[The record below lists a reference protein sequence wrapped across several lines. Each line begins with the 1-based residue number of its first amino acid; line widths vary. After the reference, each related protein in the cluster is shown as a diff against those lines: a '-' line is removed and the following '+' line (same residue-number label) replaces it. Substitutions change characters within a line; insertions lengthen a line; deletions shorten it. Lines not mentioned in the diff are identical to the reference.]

1 MQEKTSRNSSPK
13 AGVNTVTTHL
23 QGKHLSASEKSFS
36 HGIEPSLEIEKITL
50 SDILGPSETVEIW
63 HNQIGKQPPFV
74 GETKKP

>member
-1 MQEKTSRNSSPK
+1 
-13 AGVNTVTTHL
+13 
-23 QGKHLSASEKSFS
+23 
-36 HGIEPSLEIEKITL
+36 LESEKITL